1 MGHMFLAFF
10 WGGGHHFLGG
20 LLKFTLEVNHH
31 FFNWW
36 FLLDDDKPLPIMIEN
51 GGQGLPGFMHYQGI
65 SPSSHH
71 VLPPFPTGISQT
83 TFTAS
88 RCHQKGTNPK
98 NATNYKE
105 NVSKNSFP
113 YKNQHQLG
121 SPQVE
126 WGPI

>member
-36 FLLDDDKPLPIMIEN
+36 FLLDDDKPLPIIIEN
-51 GGQGLPGFMHYQGI
+51 GGQGLPGFMRYQGT

-71 VLPPFPTGISQT
+71 VLDLQLPPFPTGISQIT
-83 TFTAS
+83 STATKD
-88 RCHQKGTNPK
+88 HQKGTNPN
-98 NATNYKE
+98 NAINYKE
-105 NVSKNSFP
+105 NFSKKSFP

-121 SPQVE
+121 SP
-126 WGPI
+126 PS